1 VAFSRV
7 LKPLKLPVLASA
19 CAFGG
24 QLIWLMIV
32 GGPDDCSVIGD
43 RGWILFAL
51 VAAGAIG
58 EACAAA
64 ARGRGW
70 VSRVL
75 WLTGSAV
82 ILFGWAFLMW
92 LLAIDA
98 GKCFD

>member
-1 VAFSRV
+1 MRAKLTF
-7 LKPLKLPVLASA
+7 LKLPFLASGCA
-19 CAFGG
+19 AFG
-24 QLIWLMIV
+24 QFIWLV
-32 GGPDDCSVIGD
+32 STSGPDECSVIGD
-43 RGWILFAL
+43 RMPVLWGL

-64 ARGRGW
+64 ARGSGW
-70 VSRVL
+70 TSRVL
-75 WLTGSAV
+75 WLMGSAV